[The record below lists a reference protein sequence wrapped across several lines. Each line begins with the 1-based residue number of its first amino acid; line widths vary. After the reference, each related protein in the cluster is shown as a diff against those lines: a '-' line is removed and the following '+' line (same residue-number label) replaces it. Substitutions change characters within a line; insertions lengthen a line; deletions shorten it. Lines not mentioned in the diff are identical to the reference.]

1 MYTLTVLVEG
11 QGSVSPN
18 GGSYEAGSRVTL
30 TASPASGWQFIGWS
44 TGGSGLSTTITMND
58 NITVTARFQEMT
70 PITYKLVVTVE
81 GQGSVSLN
89 PPGGALSSGLSCYA
103 DCQPAEGWE
112 FATWST
118 GATSTTTTVT
128 MDGNKTITATFRK
141 RHPPC
146 TR

>member
-1 MYTLTVLVEG
+1 MPYDFAPEPTLDTEIITTIEATPTKPAHTPTPTATPKPGVTMYTLTVLVEG

-89 PPGGALSSGLSCYA
+89 PPGGG
-103 DCQPAEGWE
+103 
-112 FATWST
+112 
-118 GATSTTTTVT
+118 
-128 MDGNKTITATFRK
+128 TIK
-141 RHPPC
+141 RAQLL
-146 TR
+146 R